1 MAGLYIL
8 DGNKIPH
15 KLLDA
20 TMNPSELGWR
30 CVRETQNPNVKRL
43 AEEYD
48 ALADTVAWQAKE
60 ISDLEQKLSTKKAAT
75 SRKQN

>member
-1 MAGLYIL
+1 MAGFYTI
-8 DGNKIPH
+8 DGNAIPH
-15 KLLDA
+15 KLIDA

-48 ALADTVAWQAKE
+48 ELAATVAWQAKE
-60 ISDLEQKLSTKKAAT
+60 IDDLEKKLDTKKT
-75 SRKQN
+75 RK